1 MRRVRFIMQKL
12 TLQTIRRANALRQ
25 DRNGNAA
32 IEFAI
37 LAPIF
42 TLILAVSFDI
52 GALIFARF
60 QLEAAISN
68 NASYA
73 IVHSDQID
81 GKSDNQ
87 LAKSLALMIAGQFTS
102 GDASASVVV
111 NDGAQASYDG
121 AIIKIDGTPGPTG
134 ACYCPKGVA
143 SSFDWGSQ
151 QTCGSSCPDGAV
163 AGKYVVMTAKQAYA
177 PMFSGYGLADGDYI
191 YASAVVQ
198 TK

>member
-1 MRRVRFIMQKL
+1 MRFGPFIMQKISFNIFR
-12 TLQTIRRANALRQ
+12 QANALKQ
-25 DRNGNAA
+25 DVSGNAA

-52 GALIFARF
+52 GALVFARF

-111 NDGAQASYDG
+111 NDGVQASYDG
-121 AIIKIDGTPGPTG
+121 AIVKIDGTPGPTG
-134 ACYCPKGVA
+134 ACYCPKGMA
-143 SSFDWGSQ
+143 SSFNWGSQ

-163 AGKYVVMTAKQAYA
+163 
-177 PMFSGYGLADGDYI
+177 P
-191 YASAVVQ
+191 AS
-198 TK
+198 TS